1 MSAITGS
8 SSLPSKDDPP
18 VTGSSDRKRFRSRR
32 DVLRSEISE
41 RPLKRPLLD
50 FAKLSISDSSC
61 KVEVAR
67 ETPPL
72 TFFPASMA
80 AVGESSS
87 VPAKEDKLV
96 VVRVKR
102 KTFQSRLDAF
112 WLEINERPAKR
123 PLLDF
128 AKLSIDES
136 SSRVE
141 ELKSRKVLVQHV
153 ETVTSSEVT
162 VDIVKFF
169 VSAPADSS
177 EVEEKSDA
185 RRSFRTEKK
194 QDQLLA
200 KAKQKQEDLSKNA
213 RFEQIWKSR
222 KEKRKLMHNE
232 ELNEMC
238 RLYDVIRVDTE
249 EKSHE
254 VQEETTELEDH
265 KMMSQYLPLLRE
277 VMPSAAEEIES
288 EIHNYVSKQASSDGY
303 VYDYYTVKNDTN
315 PDKDIASPFPLV
327 QVDEDDDYYDGP
339 DHSDYESDDSNAEH
353 NPWNDYP
360 DEEESEDEDETQAS
374 NDESEASSSTSEEQ
388 YGSETVGVISFTNE
402 DVGREDW
409 TDYADPIL
417 EGDIYGESDVEASDD
432 DEDIW

>member
-1 MSAITGS
+1 
-8 SSLPSKDDPP
+8 
-18 VTGSSDRKRFRSRR
+18 
-32 DVLRSEISE
+32 
-41 RPLKRPLLD
+41 
-50 FAKLSISDSSC
+50 
-61 KVEVAR
+61 
-67 ETPPL
+67 
-72 TFFPASMA
+72 MA

-254 VQEETTELEDH
+254 VQEECRTTELEDH

>member
-1 MSAITGS
+1 
-8 SSLPSKDDPP
+8 
-18 VTGSSDRKRFRSRR
+18 
-32 DVLRSEISE
+32 
-41 RPLKRPLLD
+41 
-50 FAKLSISDSSC
+50 
-61 KVEVAR
+61 
-67 ETPPL
+67 
-72 TFFPASMA
+72 MA

-102 KTFQSRLDAF
+102 KAFQSRLDAF

-162 VDIVKFF
+162 VDIVKSF
-169 VSAPADSS
+169 VSAPAVSS
-177 EVEEKSDA
+177 EVEEKSEV

-200 KAKQKQEDLSKNA
+200 KAKQTQEDLSKNA

-238 RLYDVIRVDTE
+238 KLYDVIRVDTE
-249 EKSHE
+249 EKGRE

-288 EIHNYVSKQASSDGY
+288 EIHNYVVKQDGY
-303 VYDYYTVKNDTN
+303 VYDYYTVKTDNN
-315 PDKDIASPFPLV
+315 PDEDIACPFPLV

-388 YGSETVGVISFTNE
+388 FGSETVGVISFKTE
-402 DVGREDW
+402 DVDREDW

-417 EGDIYGESDVEASDD
+417 EDDMYGESDVEASDD

>member
-1 MSAITGS
+1 MAAITES
-8 SSLPSKDDPP
+8 SSLPSKYGPP
-18 VTGSSDRKRFRSRR
+18 VTGRSERKRFRSRR
-32 DVLRSEISE
+32 DALRIINE

-61 KVEVAR
+61 RVA
-67 ETPPL
+67 
-72 TFFPASMA
+72 
-80 AVGESSS
+80 ESSS
-87 VPAKEDKLV
+87 VPAKEEKLV
-96 VVRVKR
+96 FVRVKR
-102 KTFQSRLDAF
+102 KAFQSRLDAF
-112 WLEINERPAKR
+112 WLEINERPVKR

-136 SSRVE
+136 SSRAE

-162 VDIVKFF
+162 VDIVKSF

-177 EVEEKSDA
+177 EVKEKSEI

-222 KEKRKLMHNE
+222 KEKRKLMHDE

-288 EIHNYVSKQASSDGY
+288 EIHNYVSKQDGY

-315 PDKDIASPFPLV
+315 PDEDIASPFPLV

-360 DEEESEDEDETQAS
+360 DEEESEDEDETRSS
-374 NDESEASSSTSEEQ
+374 NDKSEVSSSISEEQ
-388 YGSETVGVISFTNE
+388 YETETVGVISFKNE
-402 DVGREDW
+402 DVDREDW

-417 EGDIYGESDVEASDD
+417 EGDKSGESDVEVSDD
-432 DEDIW
+432 EEGIW

>member
-1 MSAITGS
+1 MSAITCS

-18 VTGSSDRKRFRSRR
+18 VTDCSDRKRFRSRR
-32 DVLRSEISE
+32 DALRSEISE

-61 KVEVAR
+61 KVA
-67 ETPPL
+67 
-72 TFFPASMA
+72 
-80 AVGESSS
+80 ESSS

-102 KTFQSRLDAF
+102 KASQSRLDAF

-123 PLLDF
+123 PLIDF

-162 VDIVKFF
+162 VDIMKSF
-169 VSAPADSS
+169 VLAPADSS

-238 RLYDVIRVDTE
+238 QLYDVIRVDTE
-249 EKSHE
+249 EKRHE

-315 PDKDIASPFPLV
+315 TDEDIASPFPLV
-327 QVDEDDDYYDGP
+327 QVDEDDDYYDCP

-388 YGSETVGVISFTNE
+388 YGSDIVGVISFKNE
-402 DVGREDW
+402 DVDREDW

-417 EGDIYGESDVEASDD
+417 EGDIYDESDVEASDD

>member
-32 DVLRSEISE
+32 DALRSEISE

-61 KVEVAR
+61 KVA
-67 ETPPL
+67 
-72 TFFPASMA
+72 
-80 AVGESSS
+80 ESSS

-102 KTFQSRLDAF
+102 KAFQSRLDAF

-123 PLLDF
+123 PLIDF

-162 VDIVKFF
+162 VDIVKSF

-238 RLYDVIRVDTE
+238 QLYDVIRVDTE

-315 PDKDIASPFPLV
+315 TDEDIASPFPLV

-388 YGSETVGVISFTNE
+388 YGSETVGVISFKNE
-402 DVGREDW
+402 DVDREDW

-417 EGDIYGESDVEASDD
+417 EGDISDESDVEASDY

>member
-1 MSAITGS
+1 MSATTLS
-8 SSLPSKDDPP
+8 SSVPSKDEKPAINRAK
-18 VTGSSDRKRFRSRR
+18 RKKFRSRS
-32 DVLRSEISE
+32 DTF

-50 FAKLSISDSSC
+50 FAKLSIDDSSSC
-61 KVEVAR
+61 RVA
-67 ETPPL
+67 
-72 TFFPASMA
+72 
-80 AVGESSS
+80 GEGSS
-87 VPAKEDKLV
+87 VPLKEDKPV
-96 VVRVKR
+96 IVRVKR
-102 KTFQSRLDAF
+102 KAFQSRLDAF
-112 WLEINERPAKR
+112 WLEINERPVKR

-136 SSRVE
+136 SSKD
-141 ELKSRKVLVQHV
+141 ELKSRKVLVRHV

-162 VDIVKFF
+162 VDILKSF
-169 VSAPADSS
+169 VSAPADLS
-177 EVEEKSDA
+177 EVKEKSEI

-194 QDQLLA
+194 QAELLA
-200 KAKQKQEDLSKNA
+200 KAKQKQEDSSKSA

-222 KEKRKLMHNE
+222 KQKRKLRHDE
-232 ELNEMC
+232 ELSEMC

-288 EIHNYVSKQASSDGY
+288 EIHNYMSNQASSDGY
-303 VYDYYTVKNDTN
+303 VYDYYAVKNNTN
-315 PDKDIASPFPLV
+315 TDEDIASPFPLI

-360 DEEESEDEDETQAS
+360 DEEESEDEDEDGTQS
-374 NDESEASSSTSEEQ
+374 SSDESEVLSSTSQEQ
-388 YGSETVGVISFTNE
+388 YGSETVDVISFQNE
-402 DVGREDW
+402 DVRREDW
-409 TDYADPIL
+409 SDYADPIL
-417 EGDIYGESDVEASDD
+417 DGGIDGESDGEAFGDDYD
-432 DEDIW
+432 DEDMW

>member
-1 MSAITGS
+1 M
-8 SSLPSKDDPP
+8 
-18 VTGSSDRKRFRSRR
+18 
-32 DVLRSEISE
+32 
-41 RPLKRPLLD
+41 
-50 FAKLSISDSSC
+50 
-61 KVEVAR
+61 
-67 ETPPL
+67 
-72 TFFPASMA
+72 
-80 AVGESSS
+80 
-87 VPAKEDKLV
+87 
-96 VVRVKR
+96 
-102 KTFQSRLDAF
+102 
-112 WLEINERPAKR
+112 
-123 PLLDF
+123 
-128 AKLSIDES
+128 
-136 SSRVE
+136 
-141 ELKSRKVLVQHV
+141 
-153 ETVTSSEVT
+153 
-162 VDIVKFF
+162 
-169 VSAPADSS
+169 SAPAVSS
-177 EVEEKSDA
+177 EVEEKSEV

-200 KAKQKQEDLSKNA
+200 KAKQTQEDLSKNA

-238 RLYDVIRVDTE
+238 KLYDVIRVDTE
-249 EKSHE
+249 EKGRE

-288 EIHNYVSKQASSDGY
+288 EIHNYVVKQASSDGY
-303 VYDYYTVKNDTN
+303 VYDYYTVKTDNN
-315 PDKDIASPFPLV
+315 PDEDIACPFPLV

-388 YGSETVGVISFTNE
+388 FGSETVGVISFKTE
-402 DVGREDW
+402 DVDREDW

-417 EGDIYGESDVEASDD
+417 EDDMYGESDVEASDD

>member
-1 MSAITGS
+1 
-8 SSLPSKDDPP
+8 
-18 VTGSSDRKRFRSRR
+18 
-32 DVLRSEISE
+32 
-41 RPLKRPLLD
+41 
-50 FAKLSISDSSC
+50 
-61 KVEVAR
+61 
-67 ETPPL
+67 
-72 TFFPASMA
+72 MA
-80 AVGESSS
+80 AVAESSS

-177 EVEEKSDA
+177 EVGEKSDA

-238 RLYDVIRVDTE
+238 QLYDVIRVDTE

-315 PDKDIASPFPLV
+315 PDEDIASPFPLV

-409 TDYADPIL
+409 TDYADPTL
-417 EGDIYGESDVEASDD
+417 EGDIYGESDVEDSDD

>member
-1 MSAITGS
+1 MAAITES
-8 SSLPSKDDPP
+8 CSVPTKDDTP
-18 VTGSSDRKRFRSRR
+18 VTGMVKRKRFRSRR
-32 DVLRSEISE
+32 DAFRRE

-61 KVEVAR
+61 KVA
-67 ETPPL
+67 
-72 TFFPASMA
+72 
-80 AVGESSS
+80 ESSS

-96 VVRVKR
+96 IVRVKR
-102 KTFQSRLDAF
+102 KAFQSRIDAF
-112 WLEINERPAKR
+112 WLEINERPVKR

-128 AKLSIDES
+128 AKLSIDGS

-141 ELKSRKVLVQHV
+141 ELKSRKVLVRHV

-162 VDIVKFF
+162 VDIVKSF
-169 VSAPADSS
+169 VLAPADSS
-177 EVEEKSDA
+177 EVKEKSEI
-185 RRSFRTEKK
+185 RRSFRSEKK
-194 QDQLLA
+194 QEQLLA

-238 RLYDVIRVDTE
+238 QLYDVIRVDTE
-249 EKSHE
+249 EKRHE
-254 VQEETTELEDH
+254 VREETTEFEDH

-277 VMPSAAEEIES
+277 VIPSAAEEIES
-288 EIHNYVSKQASSDGY
+288 EIHNYMSQQASSDGY
-303 VYDYYTVKNDTN
+303 VYDYYTVKNDTTT
-315 PDKDIASPFPLV
+315 DEDIASPFPLV

-360 DEEESEDEDETQAS
+360 DEEESEDEDETQS
-374 NDESEASSSTSEEQ
+374 SSDKSEVLSSTSQEQ
-388 YGSETVGVISFTNE
+388 YGSESVGVISFKNE
-402 DVGREDW
+402 DVDREDW
-409 TDYADPIL
+409 SDYADPSL
-417 EGDIYGESDVEASDD
+417 EGDIFGESDDD
-432 DEDIW
+432 DVDEEMW

>member
-32 DVLRSEISE
+32 DALPGSEISE

-61 KVEVAR
+61 KVA
-67 ETPPL
+67 
-72 TFFPASMA
+72 
-80 AVGESSS
+80 ESSS

-102 KTFQSRLDAF
+102 KAFQSRLDAF

-123 PLLDF
+123 PLIDF

-162 VDIVKFF
+162 VDIVKSF

-238 RLYDVIRVDTE
+238 QLYDVIRVDTE

-315 PDKDIASPFPLV
+315 TDEDIASPFPLV

-388 YGSETVGVISFTNE
+388 YGSETVGVISFKNE
-402 DVGREDW
+402 DVDREDW

-417 EGDIYGESDVEASDD
+417 EGDISDESDVEASDY

>member
-1 MSAITGS
+1 MSATTES

-32 DVLRSEISE
+32 DALRSEISE

-61 KVEVAR
+61 KVA
-67 ETPPL
+67 
-72 TFFPASMA
+72 
-80 AVGESSS
+80 ESSS

-102 KTFQSRLDAF
+102 KAFQSRLDAF

-238 RLYDVIRVDTE
+238 QLYDVIRVDTE

-254 VQEETTELEDH
+254 VQEECRTTELEDH

-288 EIHNYVSKQASSDGY
+288 EIHNYVSKQGSILLLRFSRDL
-303 VYDYYTVKNDTN
+303 
-315 PDKDIASPFPLV
+315 F
-327 QVDEDDDYYDGP
+327 
-339 DHSDYESDDSNAEH
+339 SN
-353 NPWNDYP
+353 
-360 DEEESEDEDETQAS
+360 S
-374 NDESEASSSTSEEQ
+374 
-388 YGSETVGVISFTNE
+388 IS
-402 DVGREDW
+402 
-409 TDYADPIL
+409 
-417 EGDIYGESDVEASDD
+417 
-432 DEDIW
+432 

>member
-18 VTGSSDRKRFRSRR
+18 VTGSSDRKRFLSRR
-32 DVLRSEISE
+32 DALRSEISE

-61 KVEVAR
+61 KVA
-67 ETPPL
+67 
-72 TFFPASMA
+72 
-80 AVGESSS
+80 ESSS

-102 KTFQSRLDAF
+102 KAFQSRLDAF

-162 VDIVKFF
+162 VDIVKSF

-177 EVEEKSDA
+177 EVEEKSEV

-238 RLYDVIRVDTE
+238 QLYDVIRVDTE
-249 EKSHE
+249 EKGHE

-265 KMMSQYLPLLRE
+265 KMMSQYLPLLQE

-339 DHSDYESDDSNAEH
+339 DNSDYESDDSNAEH

-388 YGSETVGVISFTNE
+388 YGSETVGVISFKNE
-402 DVGREDW
+402 DVDREDW

-417 EGDIYGESDVEASDD
+417 EGDIYDESDVEASDD
-432 DEDIW
+432 DDDIW